1 MSWTTWSPSPRT
13 RTETP
18 IKPDI
23 IVSDPVQKPVIPS
36 RGMTGFFATRAGK
49 DPSAF
54 GLGMTGLFAYR
65 AAKTPTPPVGNDPC
79 VVPRPAPALSPVRHA
94 LAAPPCVAAR
104 RCTGTGR
111 ETVQVIPSAPLFRNL
126 RRAPYPVILRPR
138 GRRIY
143 FGAAVAV
150 ISEKILR
157 FAQDDMFLDGLPLL
171 PYTVGA
177 HTQVRPYAPRL
188 SLVPC
193 GGRPIFRR
201 VSPFFVRF
209 VKSVTLCMGISSK
222 AAHIVN

>member
-1 MSWTTWSPSPRT
+1 MGWPPFALIRVGAHPRVRAPT
-13 RTETP
+13 LRACSSFPRRERP
-18 IKPDI
+18 LCR
-23 IVSDPVQKPVIPS
+23 S
-36 RGMTGFFATRAGK
+36 ATRASIVSRK
-49 DPSAF
+49 ARP
-54 GLGMTGLFAYR
+54 R
-65 AAKTPTPPVGNDPC
+65 
-79 VVPRPAPALSPVRHA
+79 RPAPRGR
-94 LAAPPCVAAR
+94 PPMP
-104 RCTGTGR
+104 RCGTRDGAGH
-111 ETVQVIPSAPLFRNL
+111 PHAPLFRNT
-126 RRAPYPVILRPR
+126 RRTPYPVILRPR